1 MTLLGNVYINNV
13 TAEIRSDAEVY
24 AQSLLISA
32 ETNINDIAIAPVMAA
47 PLPIIGGGAA
57 KVGISG
63 SVSSVNIINRTIAA
77 IHGGVTITT
86 GDQVIEGLDAT
97 IMVRAVD
104 NSSIVNIAGGVSQG
118 QNVGAGLTAAANVVV
133 RDTRATIGDA
143 EVQGNTVEITSEG
156 NVEVEAKNEG
166 GVLGVSLAGAKQDS
180 PGQPP
185 GKVAQFFTK
194 AKDFVKNKWQGAKDS
209 VKKGWQKFLDT
220 EVYKRVYKGFEGK
233 VTIGDVLD
241 LTKDGLT
248 ALAKLPKE
256 LILEPINDLIVN
268 PLKELGAAIVAP
280 FKKLGAAII
289 APVKK
294 LGTAIGKKITDTFNQ
309 SKFGKRYRNI
319 QAIKKLPDPP
329 KKEKTAPK
337 WLSQSSLAAA
347 IDVSTNVV
355 VDNTGAVIQNTEI
368 LDAKDVSVHAAN
380 STWSTTVAG
389 AGVMAS
395 AYKDKDAG
403 PIGGLAGAASFA
415 TTVFVGS
422 TDARIDS
429 STLSVS
435 GDVGVNTETTSVF
448 VTVGASLAKASSE
461 RKSDQGGADQPES
474 TPPPGGKWTI
484 IRLDPKYGETG
495 PPGGGSGG
503 GTGGGKDST
512 DISIGAVGSGA
523 LNVVVHSPSA
533 SVSNSEITSTAGSL
547 TLGANNLS
555 VIQSVAGSGIIEKGS
570 AGIGASAATNIVIG
584 DTEAY
589 IVDSDVDVL
598 GSVTLAA
605 TNKKFIGAQAL
616 TGTFTEGYLAVPF
629 SLSTNVIVGD
639 TRSLISS
646 TASDYNHSITA
657 GGDISLQ
664 ANDTSIIWGVAGSI
678 GVSWQKK
685 GDEGDDDK
693 WSAAGGAAF
702 STNVVIGDVVTAVEG
717 SAIDLT
723 LSGSSSG
730 NVDEED
736 SDIIDFGADH
746 ELETGDG
753 LIYNSDGEEEIGGL
767 KNGETY
773 YVIKVDETKIR
784 LAHEAQTATWIGITS
799 PVDTVSPHSFRRPDN
814 LVLASGKDMKLN
826 ANRGAVIANVTA
838 AGSGAKTAALG
849 GAGSVTVVVSNLES
863 LIKNATVS
871 AVGDLNLDATDRAVI
886 GTIALAGQLAVSSKD
901 KKSAAL
907 GGAVGVNV
915 VVGSQKS
922 YLENTSVN
930 DGTGTGN
937 KVSLTA
943 TNESINGNV
952 VLGGQGAFREES
964 ASIGGSFAVTTV
976 VNATESYIK
985 GSTVRT
991 LDDDISLSATDRSIT
1006 GAGAGSFQW
1015 AGTAAVGAAVAVN
1028 TVVRSTSATVMKR

>member
-1 MTLLGNVYINNV
+1 
-13 TAEIRSDAEVY
+13 
-24 AQSLLISA
+24 
-32 ETNINDIAIAPVMAA
+32 
-47 PLPIIGGGAA
+47 
-57 KVGISG
+57 
-63 SVSSVNIINRTIAA
+63 
-77 IHGGVTITT
+77 
-86 GDQVIEGLDAT
+86 
-97 IMVRAVD
+97 
-104 NSSIVNIAGGVSQG
+104 
-118 QNVGAGLTAAANVVV
+118 
-133 RDTRATIGDA
+133 
-143 EVQGNTVEITSEG
+143 
-156 NVEVEAKNEG
+156 
-166 GVLGVSLAGAKQDS
+166 
-180 PGQPP
+180 
-185 GKVAQFFTK
+185 
-194 AKDFVKNKWQGAKDS
+194 
-209 VKKGWQKFLDT
+209 
-220 EVYKRVYKGFEGK
+220 
-233 VTIGDVLD
+233 
-241 LTKDGLT
+241 
-248 ALAKLPKE
+248 
-256 LILEPINDLIVN
+256 
-268 PLKELGAAIVAP
+268 
-280 FKKLGAAII
+280 
-289 APVKK
+289 
-294 LGTAIGKKITDTFNQ
+294 
-309 SKFGKRYRNI
+309 
-319 QAIKKLPDPP
+319 
-329 KKEKTAPK
+329 
-337 WLSQSSLAAA
+337 
-347 IDVSTNVV
+347 
-355 VDNTGAVIQNTEI
+355 
-368 LDAKDVSVHAAN
+368 
-380 STWSTTVAG
+380 
-389 AGVMAS
+389 MAS

-435 GDVGVNTETTSVF
+435 GDVGVTTETTSVF

-461 RKSDQGGADQPES
+461 RKSDQGGADQPAS
-474 TPPPGGKWTI
+474 TPPPE
-484 IRLDPKYGETG
+484 YGETG

-533 SVSNSEITSTAGSL
+533 SVSNSEITSTGGSL
-547 TLGANNLS
+547 SLGANNLS
-555 VIQSVAGSGIIEKGS
+555 VIQSIAGSGIIEKGS
-570 AGIGASAATNIVIG
+570 AGIGASAATNVVIG
-584 DTEAY
+584 DTGTY

-605 TNKKFIGAQAL
+605 SNKKFIGAQAL

-646 TASDYNHSITA
+646 TDSDYNHSITA

-702 STNVVIGDVVTAVEG
+702 STNVVIGDVATAVEG

-723 LSGSSSG
+723 LSDSSSG
-730 NVDEED
+730 NVDEGD
-736 SDIIDFGADH
+736 SDTIDFGADH

-753 LIYNSDGEEEIGGL
+753 LIYNSDGAEEIGGL

-773 YVIKVDETKIR
+773 YAIRVDETKIR
-784 LAHEAQTATWIGITS
+784 LAATYDEAQTGNWIGITP
-799 PVDTVSPHSFRRPDN
+799 PVDTVSAHSFRRPDN

-838 AGSGAKTAALG
+838 AGSAAKTAALG
-849 GAGSVTVVVSNLES
+849 GAGTVTVVVSNLES

-886 GTIALAGQLAVSSKD
+886 GTIALAGQLAVANKD

-943 TNESINGNV
+943 TNESINGNI

-991 LDDDISLSATDRSIT
+991 LDEDISLSATDRSIT

-1015 AGTAAVGAAVAVN
+1015 AGTAAAGAAVAVN
-1028 TVVRSTSATVMKR
+1028 TVVRSTSATVMNSTLESGRDI